1 MKEKVVRKNPAW
13 TEEEMVLALDVY
25 FKLDNDEFHK
35 RSRRILD
42 LSVMLNHL
50 DIHGR
55 AMLSP
60 NFRNPAGVTMIL
72 QNIASYDPER
82 PQKGLANGSKMAKKM
97 FEQYQNN
104 QEKLH
109 RLAWDVKDSIRDPMI
124 RYGLHRYGDD
134 YGGELSNFVH
144 QEYERLSNML
154 QVKKEIAD
162 SRNEVVCEVCALDFN
177 RKYGKHSGAAMSCHH
192 DESILRLDAVDQTA
206 IEDWSIVC
214 QNCHSVMHQ
223 HPIVLT
229 THELKTW
236 MDTLH

>member
-82 PQKGLANGSKMAKKM
+82 PLAT
-97 FEQYQNN
+97 
-104 QEKLH
+104 
-109 RLAWDVKDSIRDPMI
+109 R
-124 RYGLHRYGDD
+124 
-134 YGGELSNFVH
+134 
-144 QEYERLSNML
+144 
-154 QVKKEIAD
+154 
-162 SRNEVVCEVCALDFN
+162 
-177 RKYGKHSGAAMSCHH
+177 
-192 DESILRLDAVDQTA
+192 
-206 IEDWSIVC
+206 
-214 QNCHSVMHQ
+214 
-223 HPIVLT
+223 
-229 THELKTW
+229 
-236 MDTLH
+236 